1 MNYQIR
7 YIFKI
12 LLIIIISFADLF
24 AQVGGLSATKLT
36 LQSATVLSAGEFEFE
51 PAFNVMN
58 SKSWFGDNGNV
69 ADISGSSVA
78 SALDFRVT
86 AGVAEGLE
94 IGSSISST
102 IEEIIFGAKYLF
114 YDNSQTSLALTGG
127 VVLPAGNKF
136 VADSLLSTENAFSFS
151 IGPVFSLNLSER
163 NSFDITLVYT
173 TNLESNILPDVFYGG
188 IGWGYMLRENL
199 QLVME
204 VAGYACV
211 DNKICSGKLSLFPGI
226 TYDITDSFSFAFGIQ
241 HDLLGKN
248 EENHFGYFGAFT
260 ISFN

>member
-1 MNYQIR
+1 MTNQVKNINL
-7 YIFKI
+7 ILVII
-12 LLIIIISFADLF
+12 LLITVKNP

-36 LQSATVLSAGEFEFE
+36 LQSATVLSSGEFEFE

-58 SKSWFGDNGNV
+58 SKSWFGDNGKI
-69 ADISGSSVA
+69 ADINGSNVA
-78 SALDFRVT
+78 SALDFRIT

-114 YDNSQTSLALTGG
+114 YDNSKSSFALTGG

-136 VADSLLSTENAFSFS
+136 VADSLLSIENTFSFS
-151 IGPVFSLNLSER
+151 VGPVFSLNLTEN
-163 NSFDITLVYT
+163 NSLDITLVYT
-173 TNLESNILPDVFYGG
+173 TNLESNALPDVFYSG

-199 QLVME
+199 QLVLE

-226 TYDITDSFSFAFGIQ
+226 TYDITESFSFAFGVQ
-241 HDLLGKN
+241 HDLVGKN

-260 ISFN
+260 IFFN

>member
-1 MNYQIR
+1 MTNQVKNINL
-7 YIFKI
+7 ILVII
-12 LLIIIISFADLF
+12 LLITVKNP

-58 SKSWFGDNGNV
+58 SKSWFGDNGNL
-69 ADISGSSVA
+69 ADLNGNNVA
-78 SALDFRVT
+78 SALDFRMT
-86 AGVAEGLE
+86 AGIAEGLE

-114 YDNSQTSLALTGG
+114 YDNSKTSLALTGG
-127 VVLPAGNKF
+127 VILPAGNKF
-136 VADSLLSTENAFSFS
+136 VADSLLNLENTFSFS
-151 IGPVFSLNLSER
+151 VGPVFSFNLSEN
-163 NSFDITLVYT
+163 NSFDITLVYS
-173 TNLESNILPDVFYGG
+173 TNFESNDVPDVFYGG
-188 IGWGYMLRENL
+188 IGWGYMLRENF
-199 QLVME
+199 QLVLE
-204 VAGYACV
+204 VAGYACI
-211 DNKICSGKLSLFPGI
+211 DNKICSDKLSLFPGV
-226 TYDITDSFSFAFGIQ
+226 TYDITENFSFALGFQ